1 MKNVGSQID
10 QWSKGMKTSG
20 RRSDTIQ
27 SMAFQGDFRPVELG
41 GIMVLAVRGW
51 FMHDTG
57 CTSYRLRMEDIRLG

>member
-1 MKNVGSQID
+1 
-10 QWSKGMKTSG
+10 MKTSG